1 MVIAFGKAVLKRREI
16 SVVNVS
22 CFTSQMSIRELD
34 YGSLVK
40 WGKLFTRCTCDSSL
54 NSWVNEL
61 RMGMNVIIVMITAV
75 EVGFDLI
82 CFFNIF

>member
-1 MVIAFGKAVLKRREI
+1 VVIAFGKAVLKRREI

-61 RMGMNVIIVMITAV
+61 RMGERDYSYDTAV